1 MSAFRRK
8 IYNYYLELPSQWRGA
23 ASRIIGLLPARYKF
37 GPSFISKWVFIKK
50 TEFLPRPEINRI
62 SEQGL
67 REILLHA
74 FGTTE
79 FYGSSMRAAGIDE
92 QEIGKDPVGMLKKM
106 PMVDKS
112 VLHENMDEFLSSE
125 IRRVKFDRTSTGGTS
140 GEPFYFYINSD
151 RSAKEWAFMVDQ
163 WSRYGFSLSSKR
175 VTFRGTKIRDKGW
188 EEDWLTREL
197 KFSSFQ
203 MTDQYIDE
211 IWPPL
216 STFKPD
222 FIYAYP
228 QTAILLAKYI
238 EHSGKPLPASVK
250 AFLIGSENIYK
261 GQKEYIEKVTGCKVY
276 MWYGH
281 SEKLVLGGYCEQE
294 DVYHAYPQYGYTEF
308 INQKGEDAQPDEKA
322 EIVGTGFMNTVT
334 PFIRYRTG
342 DYCTYLGDH
351 CPACGRNYHIF
362 RDVKG
367 RWTQEVLYGLKGNP
381 ISMSAINIHSDVFL
395 NVFRFQFYQQELGKA
410 VLRLMTRKEFTE
422 KDKMAIEKEFN
433 QKFSGSVVVEA
444 EVVEDIPLTD
454 RGKYKFIDQ
463 QIMK

>member
-8 IYNYYLELPSQWRGA
+8 IYNHYLALPSQWRGA
-23 ASRIIGLLPARYKF
+23 ASRVIGLLPTKYKF
-37 GPSFISKWVFIKK
+37 GPLFVSTWNFIKRS
-50 TEFLPRPEINRI
+50 EFSTKAEIKRI
-62 SEQGL
+62 SEQEL
-67 REILLHA
+67 SKLLLHA
-74 FGTTE
+74 FRTTE
-79 FYGSSMRAAGIDE
+79 FYGSLMRAEGINE
-92 QEIGKDPVGMLKKM
+92 KEINKKPVGVLKKM
-106 PMVDKS
+106 PMIDKS
-112 VLHENMDEFLSSE
+112 ALREKMSDFISSE
-125 IRRVKFDRTSTGGTS
+125 IGKVKSDKTSTGGTS
-140 GEPFYFYINSD
+140 GEPFYFHINSD
-151 RSAKEWAFMVDQ
+151 RSSKEWAFMVDQ
-163 WSRYGFSLSSKR
+163 WSRQGFSLSAKR
-175 VTFRGTKIRDKGW
+175 ATFRGTKILSRGW
-188 EEDWLTREL
+188 EEDWLTREI

-203 MTDQYIDE
+203 MTDQYMGE
-211 IWPPL
+211 IWPVL
-216 STFKPD
+216 SAFRPD

-228 QTAILLAKYI
+228 QTAILLTKYI
-238 EHSGKPLPASVK
+238 ENSGKPLPASIK
-250 AFLIGSENIYK
+250 AFLIGSENIYE

-395 NVFRFQFYQQELGKA
+395 NVFRFQFYQQEMGKA
-410 VLRLMTRKEFTE
+410 VLRLMSRKEFTE
-422 KDKMAIEKEFN
+422 KDKKAIEKEFN
-433 QKFSGSVVVEA
+433 EKFSGALVVQA

-463 QIMK
+463 QIEK